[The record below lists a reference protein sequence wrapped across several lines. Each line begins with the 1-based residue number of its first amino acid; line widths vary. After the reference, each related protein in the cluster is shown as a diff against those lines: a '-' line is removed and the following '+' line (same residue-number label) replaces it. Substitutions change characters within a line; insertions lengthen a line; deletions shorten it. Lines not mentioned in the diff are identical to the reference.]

1 MAIRYVSTLPRG
13 AELVII
19 GGGIVGA
26 ATAFYAARAGL
37 RPLLL
42 ERRPALCSLTTA
54 VAAGGVRLQL
64 ETEEQLRL
72 VRESSRLFGEF
83 AEVTRQ
89 ADYSA
94 GLRRQGY
101 LWLTTG
107 EDGAERQRRLV
118 AEQRGWGVTG
128 VELLS
133 GDEARRVFPFVGPE
147 VVQARFRAEDGLLDP
162 KGVTMGLV
170 AASGAQ
176 VAVGCGVVGLRCQ
189 DAGGRVTGVETTLG
203 RVSADAVVVAAGP
216 FSGEVARLAGVEL
229 PVSTV
234 RRQKLVLPEVPQ
246 VPEAAPMT
254 IDDDTGAHWRPAF
267 RGAALLFADPAT
279 PPSPPSD
286 DVPLDHRF
294 VFQLL
299 DPSSRVS
306 VGRVTPFW
314 RDVWSVWSASWMLQA
329 GHYTMT
335 PDHRPLIGHT
345 AVEGLL
351 VNSGYSGR
359 GVMAGPAGS
368 RLLADLLSGRTSG
381 GDNPFR
387 PDRRF
392 SGRPGV
398 DIL

>member
-1 MAIRYVSTLPRG
+1 MPIRYVSTLPRG
-13 AELVII
+13 AEVVII

-26 ATAFYAARAGL
+26 ATAFHASRAGL

-54 VAAGGVRLQL
+54 VAAGGFRLQL
-64 ETEEQLRL
+64 ETEEQLGL
-72 VRESSRLFGEF
+72 VRESSRLFLDF
-83 AEVTRQ
+83 AEVTGQAEYSPQVRQ
-89 ADYSA
+89 
-94 GLRRQGY
+94 QGY
-101 LWLTTG
+101 LWLTTS
-107 EDGAERQRRLV
+107 EQGAERQRQLV
-118 AEQRGWGVTG
+118 AEQRRWGVTG

-133 GDEARRVFPFVGPE
+133 GDETRRSFPFTGPE
-147 VVQARFRAEDGLLDP
+147 VVQGRFRAEDGLLDP
-162 KGVTMGLV
+162 KGATMGLA

-176 VAVGCGVVGLRCQ
+176 VAVGCEVTGLRV
-189 DAGGRVTGVETTLG
+189 AGGRVVAVETTLG
-203 RVSADAVVVAAGP
+203 RVEADAVVIAAGP
-216 FSGEVARLAGVEL
+216 FSGEVARLAGIEL

-234 RRQKLVLPEVPQ
+234 RRQKLVLPEVAQ
-246 VPEAAPMT
+246 VPAGAPMT
-254 IDDDTGAHWRPAF
+254 VDDDTGVHWRPAF

-279 PPSPPSD
+279 PPSLPSE

-299 DPSSRVS
+299 DPASPLAAARV
-306 VGRVTPFW
+306 VPFW
-314 RDVWSVWSASWMLQA
+314 RDVWAAWSAPWLLQA

-368 RLLADLLSGRTSG
+368 RRLVDLLSGKVRPE
-381 GDNPFR
+381 DNPFR
-387 PDRRF
+387 PDRAF
-392 SGRPGV
+392 GDRPEV

>member
-26 ATAFYAARAGL
+26 ATAFYASRAGL

-72 VRESSRLFGEF
+72 VRESSELFGAF
-83 AEVTRQ
+83 AEVTGQ
-89 ADYSA
+89 ANYSA
-94 GLRRQGY
+94 GLSRQGY
-101 LWLTTG
+101 LWLTTSA
-107 EDGAERQRRLV
+107 DGAERQRRLV

-133 GDEARRVFPFVGPE
+133 GDEARRAFPFVGPE
-147 VVQARFRAEDGLLDP
+147 VVQARFRGEDGLLDP

-170 AASGAQ
+170 AASSAQ
-176 VAVGCGVVGLRCQ
+176 VAVGCGVVGLRCLQ
-189 DAGGRVTGVETTLG
+189 GGDRVVEVQTTRGRVG
-203 RVSADAVVVAAGP
+203 ADAVVVAAGP

-246 VPEAAPMT
+246 VPATAPMT

-279 PPSPPSD
+279 PASPPSD

-299 DPSSRVS
+299 EPSSPVA
-306 VGRVTPFW
+306 VGRVSPFW
-314 RDVWSVWSASWMLQA
+314 RAVWSDWSAAWMLQA

-368 RLLADLLSGRTSG
+368 RLLADLLSGRRSAD
-381 GDNPFR
+381 DNPFR
-387 PDRRF
+387 PDRDF
-392 SGRPGV
+392 SRRPEA